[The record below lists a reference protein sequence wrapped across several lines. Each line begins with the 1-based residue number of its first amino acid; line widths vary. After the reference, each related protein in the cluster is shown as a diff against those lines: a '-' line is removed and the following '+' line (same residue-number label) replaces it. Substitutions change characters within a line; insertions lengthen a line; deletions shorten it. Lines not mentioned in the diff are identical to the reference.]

1 MIGKTIRSF
10 RIVSEIGEG
19 GMGVVYLAEH
29 LELPKRFAVKSLSKS
44 LSSDPQFRNRF
55 YGEAQKQAILDHPNI
70 VQVTDFFEAEG
81 QFFLVMEF
89 VDGQDLGKLIRA
101 KGKLPEHEALPI
113 FQDILRGLAFAH
125 SKGVIHR
132 DVKPS
137 NVLIDSQ
144 GRARIMDFGIAILA
158 GAGEK
163 RVTAT
168 GATVGSPWYMSPEQ
182 IQRPR
187 ELDLRTDI
195 YSLGIVLYEML
206 AGDVP
211 FNGETDF
218 SVQEQQIHEA
228 PPNLHQK
235 HPEISEELAE
245 TVVKAMAKNPAG
257 RFQNCT
263 EFLERIQE
271 YEIKQRPIPVSSRK
285 LQKPLLW
292 GLAAMLVVSLGI
304 KIFLDLRPSPPTTT
318 PPKVVTVPIP
328 DDEAVQQ
335 IASNLIQTASEKALM
350 ICRELERVELKRK
363 GLALAG
369 QIDSA
374 TMDALK
380 KQIEDIDKNI
390 GDAMPVYG
398 DLIGRLAGLNNSVV
412 DAEFDDYTQSLT
424 KKSSF
429 SQIPMTRMMK
439 HHYERYRGGGSGD
452 VDIGTM
458 RKDCE
463 RASGKGT

>member
-10 RIVSEIGEG
+10 RIVSEIGKG

-29 LELPKRFAVKSLSKS
+29 VELPKRFAIKSLSKS
-44 LSSDPQFRNRF
+44 LNSDPQFRSRF
-55 YGEAQKQAILDHPNI
+55 YEEAQKQAILDHPNI

-89 VDGQDLGKLIRA
+89 VDGQDLGELIRT

-158 GAGEK
+158 GAGDK

-168 GATVGSPWYMSPEQ
+168 GVTVGSPCYMSPEQ

-187 ELDLRTDI
+187 QLDSRTDI

-218 SVQEQQIHEA
+218 IVQNQQIHTP
-228 PPNLHQK
+228 PPNLHQSNS
-235 HPEISEELAE
+235 EISEELAKM
-245 TVVKAMAKNPAG
+245 VSKAMAKNPAE

-263 EFLERIQE
+263 EFLQCIQE
-271 YEIKQRPIPVSSRK
+271 YERGRIQQPSWRW
-285 LQKPLLW
+285 QKTLLW
-292 GLAAMLVVSLGI
+292 GLAAMLLVSLGI
-304 KIFLDLRPSPPTTT
+304 VIIMNSKKPPSFGGQNNDGPM
-318 PPKVVTVPIP
+318 
-328 DDEAVQQ
+328 QSQ
-335 IASNLIQTASEKALM
+335 IAYNLVQTASEKALM
-350 ICRELERVELKRK
+350 ICRELDRVELKRQ
-363 GLALAG
+363 GLEPAR
-369 QIDSA
+369 QIGSS
-374 TMDALK
+374 TEDALK

-390 GDAMPVYG
+390 
-398 DLIGRLAGLNNSVV
+398 
-412 DAEFDDYTQSLT
+412 
-424 KKSSF
+424 
-429 SQIPMTRMMK
+429 
-439 HHYERYRGGGSGD
+439 
-452 VDIGTM
+452 
-458 RKDCE
+458 
-463 RASGKGT
+463 